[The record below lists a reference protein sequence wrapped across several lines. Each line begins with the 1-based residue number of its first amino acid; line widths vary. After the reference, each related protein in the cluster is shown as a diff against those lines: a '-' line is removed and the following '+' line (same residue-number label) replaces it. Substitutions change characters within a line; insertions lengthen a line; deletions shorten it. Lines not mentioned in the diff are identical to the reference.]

1 MLNYI
6 FKRLILIIPTL
17 LGILAVNFII
27 IQAAPGGPVEKA
39 IAQIKGNDV
48 SVTSR
53 FTSSGGEQL
62 QSSQSTQLSNTSQ
75 DSKYRGSQGIDP
87 DLIKELEKQYGFDKP
102 PLERFI
108 NMLKN
113 YLVFDFGES
122 FYKDKSVIDLIIEKL
137 PVSISLGLWTTL
149 IVYLISIPLG
159 IKKAVRDGSDFD
171 IFTSSLIIIGYAIPG
186 FLFAI
191 FLIVIFAGG
200 SYLDIFPLRGLISD
214 DWENLSFFNKIVDYF
229 NNNPLFT
236 ELRERNFQRISSII
250 FDNEQT
256 IKQIDKLLD
265 HYTTENKTKTTQLYI
280 DNKDVRPNELIKTK
294 ISLQNENQE
303 LKKENLTTKE
313 TVMVINEAN
322 ILIENNSLLSNKMVY
337 YPLLFL
343 FIYIIISLVIGL
355 YLYLDKLD
363 RAS

>member
-1 MLNYI
+1 MKNNFKENEELDIIVLIEKIKLMLLSLLLQI
-6 FKRLILIIPTL
+6 FRRSKNFFLGWKKLLVIIIAGLL
-17 LGILAVNFII
+17 LGYFQTDSELPNAKEATVLVKINFDAGNYVYDAV
-27 IQAAPGGPVEKA
+27 
-39 IAQIKGNDV
+39 
-48 SVTSR
+48 
-53 FTSSGGEQL
+53 
-62 QSSQSTQLSNTSQ
+62 
-75 DSKYRGSQGIDP
+75 
-87 DLIKELEKQYGFDKP
+87 DLI
-102 PLERFI
+102 
-108 NMLKN
+108 NLK
-113 YLVFDFGES
+113 VSSEDSDFFNQEIKLNADES
-122 FYKDKSVIDLIIEKL
+122 VDE
-137 PVSISLGLWTTL
+137 VSISPV
-149 IVYLISIPLG
+149 ID
-159 IKKAVRDGSDFD
+159 IKD
-171 IFTSSLIIIGYAIPG
+171 IMAKDINANEIRA
-186 FLFAI
+186 LF
-191 FLIVIFAGG
+191 
-200 SYLDIFPLRGLISD
+200 
-214 DWENLSFFNKIVDYF
+214 ENLEYDDGFSVTEGFKSDYDYHFIKVSVSNNSSIGTVNKIVDYF

-265 HYTTENKTKTTQLYI
+265 HYTRENNTKTTQLYI
-280 DNKDVRPNELIKTK
+280 DNKNVRPNELIKTK

>member
-1 MLNYI
+1 MKNNFKENEELDIIVLIEKIKLMLLSLLLQI
-6 FKRLILIIPTL
+6 FRRSKNFFLGWKKLLVIIIAGLL
-17 LGILAVNFII
+17 LGYFQTDSELPNAKEATVLVKINFDAGNYVYDAV
-27 IQAAPGGPVEKA
+27 
-39 IAQIKGNDV
+39 
-48 SVTSR
+48 
-53 FTSSGGEQL
+53 
-62 QSSQSTQLSNTSQ
+62 
-75 DSKYRGSQGIDP
+75 
-87 DLIKELEKQYGFDKP
+87 DLI
-102 PLERFI
+102 
-108 NMLKN
+108 NLKISSEDS
-113 YLVFDFGES
+113 DFFNQEIKLNEDES
-122 FYKDKSVIDLIIEKL
+122 VDE
-137 PVSISLGLWTTL
+137 VSISPV
-149 IVYLISIPLG
+149 ID
-159 IKKAVRDGSDFD
+159 IKD
-171 IFTSSLIIIGYAIPG
+171 IMAKDINANEIRA
-186 FLFAI
+186 LF
-191 FLIVIFAGG
+191 
-200 SYLDIFPLRGLISD
+200 
-214 DWENLSFFNKIVDYF
+214 ENLEYDDGFSVTEGFKSDYDYHFIKVSVSNNSSIGTVNKIVDYF

-256 IKQIDKLLD
+256 IKQIDKLLA
-265 HYTTENKTKTTQLYI
+265 HYTSENKTKTTQLYI